1 MISIEYEVRPETKTV
16 ICYINGIF
24 YNKPIIGTAKCCP
37 SDQFDE
43 NIGKQIAY
51 KRAMI
56 RLKEYD
62 SIELKGRI
70 DYFQRKVDR
79 WNSSLEKSNKRKRE
93 LYDEIKEI
101 IGQQYKKEK

>member
-1 MISIEYEVRPETKTV
+1 MISIEYDVRPETKTV
-16 ICYINGIF
+16 ICYINGVF

-62 SIELKGRI
+62 TIVLKGQI
-70 DYFQRKVDR
+70 DFFQRKVDHYT
-79 WNSSLEKSNKRKRE
+79 SSLEKANKRTRE

-101 IGQQYKKEK
+101 IGKQYKKEK

>member
-1 MISIEYEVRPETKTV
+1 MISIEYEVRPETNTV
-16 ICYINGIF
+16 ICYINGVF

-37 SDQFDE
+37 SDQFNE

-62 SIELKGRI
+62 TMVLKGQI
-70 DYFQRKVDR
+70 DFFQRKV
-79 WNSSLEKSNKRKRE
+79 
-93 LYDEIKEI
+93 DEIKEI
-101 IGQQYKKEK
+101 IGKQYKKEQ